1 MNYFI
6 EMEDL
11 NPNVRERIDE
21 VDAVQILRANPDA
34 KFLKSLVEN
43 QALGTKKRNSH
54 KGTIYLFKK
63 WYLIN

>member
-1 MNYFI
+1 
-6 EMEDL
+6 MEDL
-11 NPNVRERIDE
+11 NPNMRERIDE

-54 KGTIYLFKK
+54 KGTHNLFT
-63 WYLIN
+63 N

>member
-11 NPNVRERIDE
+11 NPNMRERIDE

-54 KGTIYLFKK
+54 KGTHNLFT
-63 WYLIN
+63 N